1 VKNATG
7 HWAAVS
13 DFDGTIT
20 LRDVG
25 DHLLLHYG
33 FSDRKTIEASYSL
46 KVRVEDFMKR
56 AFAGAKLTEKVIA
69 CFVRKKVRARPGFRE
84 FALFCE
90 AGGIP
95 FEIVSGGVDLYADPF
110 FKKHGVKV
118 KSFFGRAR
126 VVKDGIRISYP
137 FLKRL
142 DLSSFK
148 ASRVRRMKAAGYRV
162 VFFGDGPNDLK
173 AAALA
178 DKVYAANRLLKLCRE
193 RGIPASPL
201 ADFSRAVNFI
211 RKNKALPLPGPR
223 SPIPDSRFPT
233 PSICTR

>member
-1 VKNATG
+1 MKG
-7 HWAAVS
+7 WAAVS

-33 FSDRKTIEASYSL
+33 FSDKKTIEESYSL
-46 KVRVEDFMKR
+46 KVKVEDFMKR
-56 AFAGAKLTEKVIA
+56 AFAGAALSREVIA
-69 CFVRKKVRARPGFRE
+69 AFVKTKVRARPGFRD
-84 FALFCE
+84 FVLFCE
-90 AGGIP
+90 AGGVP
-95 FEIVSGGVDLYADPF
+95 LEIASGGVDLYADPF

-126 VVKDGIRISYP
+126 VVKGGIKITYP
-137 FLKRL
+137 FLKRM

-148 ASRVRRMKAAGYRV
+148 ASRVSRLRRAGYRV

-178 DKVYAANRLLKLCRE
+178 DKVYATGRLLKLCRA
-193 RGIPASPL
+193 RNIPASPL
-201 ADFSRAVNFI
+201 TDFMKAAAFI
-211 RKNKALPLPGPR
+211 RKNKR
-223 SPIPDSRFPT
+223 T
-233 PSICTR
+233 CTR